1 MRGIRAWQYSKVK
14 PRVKDKVV
22 ILAGPDKGRAG
33 TLLGIDEGRG
43 IIKLTTRELKIVDLE
58 KVGKLDE

>member
-1 MRGIRAWQYSKVK
+1 M
-14 PRVKDKVV
+14 KDKVV